1 MSQYEIL
8 NELHEMLIYIYNIE
22 GMSQYEI
29 LNELHEMLM
38 VPNVYKNNNNT
49 NHQIVNVI
57 ITGFT
62 SQLK

>member
-8 NELHEMLIYIYNIE
+8 NELHEI
-22 GMSQYEI
+22 
-29 LNELHEMLM
+29 LM
-38 VPNVYKNNNNT
+38 VSNVYKNNNKT
-49 NHQIVNVI
+49 DHQIVNII